1 MAEKKVLSIKVLLDV
16 KASQYRVEMVANGDM
31 PTTDVIELL
40 GVLADSLVKKGS
52 KTMGE
57 YIEMQEVSNG

>member
-16 KASQYRVEMVANGDM
+16 EASQYRVEMVANGDM

-40 GVLADSLVKKGS
+40 GVLSDSLVKKRS
-52 KTMGE
+52 KTMGD
-57 YIEMQEVSNG
+57 YIGKEAADV